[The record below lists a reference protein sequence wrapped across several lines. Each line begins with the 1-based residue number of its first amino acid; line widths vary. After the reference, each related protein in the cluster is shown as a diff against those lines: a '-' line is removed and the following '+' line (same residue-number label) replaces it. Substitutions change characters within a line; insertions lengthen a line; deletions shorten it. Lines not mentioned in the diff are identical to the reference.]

1 MSYNPGRRNP
11 QDSSRINVHEEW
23 ELRYWAD
30 RWHVSRQQLMDTI
43 KRVGVHVQ
51 DVARAL
57 GKS

>member
-1 MSYNPGRRNP
+1 MPYSTGRRSL
-11 QDSSRINVHEEW
+11 QDSSRINIHEEW

-43 KRVGVHVQ
+43 KRVGVQVQ
-51 DVARAL
+51 DVAKAL

>member
-1 MSYNPGRRNP
+1 MSYNQGGRKL
-11 QDSSRINVHEEW
+11 QDASRINVHEDW

-30 RWHVSRQQLMDTI
+30 RWHVSRQQLMEAI